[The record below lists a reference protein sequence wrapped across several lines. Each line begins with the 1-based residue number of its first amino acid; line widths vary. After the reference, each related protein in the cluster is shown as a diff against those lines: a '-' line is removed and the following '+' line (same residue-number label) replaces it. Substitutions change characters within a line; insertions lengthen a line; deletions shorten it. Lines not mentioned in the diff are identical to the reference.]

1 MSIRT
6 EIAELMNTKGT
17 MLDWASKVNY
27 APKSLSAEETEISEV
42 VDAWAKEI
50 GRTGH
55 DNDLEIS
62 NFITKV
68 IVPEVYDMPDA
79 LLSTMFDRGSIGE
92 FDDVQIN
99 EIAKNT
105 LKAFEAAKGGN
116 VEKSYIDPNA
126 FTPNRKHRQVWYKN
140 I

>member
-1 MSIRT
+1 MSIKT

-55 DNDLEIS
+55 DNDLEI
-62 NFITKV
+62 
-68 IVPEVYDMPDA
+68 
-79 LLSTMFDRGSIGE
+79 
-92 FDDVQIN
+92 
-99 EIAKNT
+99 
-105 LKAFEAAKGGN
+105 
-116 VEKSYIDPNA
+116 
-126 FTPNRKHRQVWYKN
+126 
-140 I
+140 

>member
-55 DNDLEIS
+55 DNNLEIS

-68 IVPEVYDMPDA
+68 IAPEVYDMPDA

-116 VEKSYIDPNA
+116 VEKSYIDPTA
-126 FTPNRKHRQVWYKN
+126 FTFNWEHRQVCHK
-140 I
+140 IF

>member
-42 VDAWAKEI
+42 IDAWAKEI
-50 GRTGH
+50 GRTGS
-55 DNDLEIS
+55 DNEHEIAS
-62 NFITKV
+62 FITKT
-68 IVPEVYDMPDA
+68 ISPEVYDMPDA

-105 LKAFEAAKGGN
+105 LKAYSAAKGGN
-116 VEKSYIDPNA
+116 VEKSYIDPTA
-126 FTPNRKHRQVWYKN
+126 FTPNWKHKQV
-140 I
+140 